1 MKNLLLV
8 LLFVPLIAF
17 GQDEEN
23 VNISFENTTSNSV
36 GAFNS
41 ARMKEWKNM
50 RARRLQKYTYNPSKK
65 TAGKLY
71 RANIVI
77 GMPLDAGI
85 APEHMK
91 KWLPNVDLNKKVV
104 VEKPI
109 TRDEA
114 VKRVKDAKDLFDS
127 GILTK
132 QEYDKLVAKY
142 KPVIMGN

>member
-1 MKNLLLV
+1 
-8 LLFVPLIAF
+8 
-17 GQDEEN
+17 
-23 VNISFENTTSNSV
+23 
-36 GAFNS
+36 
-41 ARMKEWKNM
+41 
-50 RARRLQKYTYNPSKK
+50 
-65 TAGKLY
+65 
-71 RANIVI
+71 
-77 GMPLDAGI
+77 MPLDAGI